1 LIVVVK
7 NLSCPICGKKI
18 NSPEELMA
26 HIKEEHGMNIDPNFI
41 NNIMQG
47 MSEVFGKIM
56 SGAEL
61 PSDAEGPK
69 EIDPTMFFG
78 KMMEQLFSVFAK
90 GMEGLQTDDN
100 DETTPDMPNPF
111 ANMMQNMFGTS
122 FPTEFNIEPEP
133 EGDLEP
139 ESDISSS
146 KTSEEDVKFQE
157 NSIEIPFVTDDD
169 KKKKDQKENN
179 E

>member
-1 LIVVVK
+1 L
-7 NLSCPICGKKI
+7 NCPICGAKI

-26 HIKEEHGMNIDPNFI
+26 HLKEEHGMNVDPNFI

-69 EIDPTMFFG
+69 ELDPTLFFG

-90 GMEGLQTDDN
+90 GMEGLQTDN
-100 DETTPDMPNPF
+100 DEDMPNPF
-111 ANMMQNMFGTS
+111 ANMMQNMFGAS
-122 FPTEFNIEPEP
+122 FPSEFNTEPEP

-157 NSIEIPFVTDDD
+157 NSIEIPFETDDD